1 MNPLIETDKGT
12 SPAPEVISS
21 PRSVRSLIL
30 DLGSNSSF
38 VRCAAARALGEMR
51 DPRAFEPLVAALS
64 HYDKNT
70 KIAAAEALGALGDT
84 RAIEPLVAV
93 MRRESFETLEAI
105 KAALEDL
112 GASKTVATEQTK
124 RAIRDGVT
132 TVRRPGVLKMLIG
145 GILCA
150 FGIITAISNYLAAS
164 PGSAYTIPSGII
176 VVGAGYFLRGL
187 YDYLAK

>member
-1 MNPLIETDKGT
+1 MSLSIETDKGT
-12 SPAPEVISS
+12 SPAPVVSS
-21 PRSVRSLIL
+21 GPRSVRALIA
-30 DLGSNSSF
+30 DFDSNSSS

-51 DPRAFEPLVAALS
+51 DLRALEPLVAALS

-70 KIAAAEALGALGDT
+70 RIAAAEALGALGDT
-84 RAIEPLVAV
+84 RAIEPLVTA

-105 KAALEDL
+105 KAALEKL

-132 TVRRPGVLKMLIG
+132 TAGRPGVLKMLIG
-145 GILCA
+145 GVLCA
-150 FGIITAISNYLAAS
+150 FGIIAAILNYLAAN
-164 PGSAYTIPSGII
+164 PGSTFTIPGGII